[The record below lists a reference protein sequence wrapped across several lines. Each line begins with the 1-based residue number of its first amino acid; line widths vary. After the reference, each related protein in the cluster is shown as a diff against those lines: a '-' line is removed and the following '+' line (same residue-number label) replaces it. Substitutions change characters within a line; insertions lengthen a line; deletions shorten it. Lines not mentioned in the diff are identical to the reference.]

1 MTNTATP
8 SPQAAVH
15 GSDIEGAQTSV
26 HRVEC
31 RDNEGVSAR
40 CLGQIED
47 DGLGVSILLHRD
59 QPPLAAEAALFVAA
73 AGHTGHE
80 VVPFVDPDGPGF
92 QDRKSTR
99 LNPVTHAHIVYRCLL
114 TK

>member
-31 RDNEGVSAR
+31 SDNEGVSAC
-40 CLGQIED
+40 CLGQIEA

-59 QPPLAAEAALFVAA
+59 QPPLAAETDLFVAA
-73 AGHTGHE
+73 AGQPGHA
-80 VVPFVDPDGPGF
+80 VVPSVDLSTPGF
-92 QDRKSTR
+92 HPPRHDLRASATSCPTTPST
-99 LNPVTHAHIVYRCLL
+99 
-114 TK
+114 

>member
-15 GSDIEGAQTSV
+15 GSDIAGAQTSV

-31 RDNEGVSAR
+31 RDNEGVSAC

-47 DGLGVSILLHRD
+47 DGLGVSILLHRE

-73 AGHTGHE
+73 AGHTWPE
-80 VVPFVDPDGPGF
+80 VVPSLDPHDPGF
-92 QDRKSTR
+92 
-99 LNPVTHAHIVYRCLL
+99 PAPGHYLL
-114 TK
+114 RAAV

>member
-31 RDNEGVSAR
+31 RDNEGVSAC

-80 VVPFVDPDGPGF
+80 RSEEHTSELQSLMHISYAVFG
-92 QDRKSTR
+92 
-99 LNPVTHAHIVYRCLL
+99 LN
-114 TK
+114 KK